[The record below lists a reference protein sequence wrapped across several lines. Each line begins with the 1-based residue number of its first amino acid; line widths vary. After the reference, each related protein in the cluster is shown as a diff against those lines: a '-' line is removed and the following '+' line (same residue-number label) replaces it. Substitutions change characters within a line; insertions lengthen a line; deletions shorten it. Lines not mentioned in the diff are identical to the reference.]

1 MASDPVIHLTLAGG
15 SPLVVRRELVI
26 AAHIPVKGDLGP
38 TGANAKIYLSNGA
51 TLFVR
56 ETPEEAV
63 R

>member
-1 MASDPVIHLTLAGG
+1 
-15 SPLVVRRELVI
+15 VVRRELVI